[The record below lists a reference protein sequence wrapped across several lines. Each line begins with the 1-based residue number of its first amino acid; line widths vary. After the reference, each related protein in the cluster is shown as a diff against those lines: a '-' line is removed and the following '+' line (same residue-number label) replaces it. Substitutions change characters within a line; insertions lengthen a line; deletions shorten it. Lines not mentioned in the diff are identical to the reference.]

1 MIVIQIKNSNDSL
14 HSSLPRKPLGTFSLP
29 LFLMEHILKNDTYRY
44 FFKIYVCKVC
54 NISMKS
60 ATAKSLKDY
69 ALGGEEECM
78 TTDSIWPD

>member
-1 MIVIQIKNSNDSL
+1 MTHTDI
-14 HSSLPRKPLGTFSLP
+14 
-29 LFLMEHILKNDTYRY
+29 FL
-44 FFKIYVCKVC
+44 KIYVCKVC